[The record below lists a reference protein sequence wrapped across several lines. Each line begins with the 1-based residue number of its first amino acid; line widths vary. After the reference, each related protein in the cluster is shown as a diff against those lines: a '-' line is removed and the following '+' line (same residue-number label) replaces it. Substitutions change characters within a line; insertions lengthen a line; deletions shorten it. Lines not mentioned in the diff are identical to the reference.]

1 MVAAVCDAGGNA
13 VALQRDDDAYIASV
27 DVASNKAFTAVSLK
41 MTTEQ
46 VGRLAQPGA
55 PLYGVQH
62 TNQGRIVIFG
72 GGRPLDA
79 RRASSSAAWG
89 SAVVPPSRTPPCAT
103 TACSFLKRR
112 WKPLAFEIS
121 EAQIEKIVEQVLRS
135 LPDASAP
142 AAQWDATGYGGRKF
156 IGIFES
162 MEAAIEATAAGY
174 KALRE
179 MTVEQREKIIT
190 EIRRLTRAEAETM
203 ARLGVA
209 ETGMGRVE
217 HKTAKHLLVAD
228 KTPGTEDIVSEARTG
243 DHGLTLVE
251 MAPFGLVGS
260 ITPSTNPSETVLCNS
275 IGMVA
280 RGQRRGLQPSPPRH
294 RHLELRRRPGQ
305 PGLQGGGRPR
315 NSGLLGGQAHH
326 GDRQGHA
333 DPSRHQAAGLHRAAP
348 AW

>member
-1 MVAAVCDAGGNA
+1 M
-13 VALQRDDDAYIASV
+13 
-27 DVASNKAFTAVSLK
+27 
-41 MTTEQ
+41 
-46 VGRLAQPGA
+46 
-55 PLYGVQH
+55 
-62 TNQGRIVIFG
+62 
-72 GGRPLDA
+72 
-79 RRASSSAAWG
+79 
-89 SAVVPPSRTPPCAT
+89 
-103 TACSFLKRR
+103 
-112 WKPLAFEIS
+112 AFEIS

-174 KALRE
+174 KAP
-179 MTVEQREKIIT
+179 QRDDGGAAGENHH
-190 EIRRLTRAEAETM
+190 RNPRLTRAEAETM

-333 DPSRHQAAGLHRAAP
+333 DPSRHQAAGLHRRPRRGEGGALLRQEGHRRGRGQSPVIVDDTADIRKAARTLSTAAP
-348 AW
+348 SITTCPASRKKRFSPSRISPTS